1 MRVPQIALPFLTALL
16 CLSGNLHAQRDS
28 GTAALCL
35 SAHPSP
41 ACGLFLLTNFGAYA
55 RLDGRTNGRDR
66 LGADWGAMINITPRD
81 AVGASYYASVDLD
94 QAFEAGPEL
103 RYRRWFNPRSAL
115 DVGVGLGTVSGNN
128 QAGRSVFAMVKFSP
142 APWIG
147 FAVRRS
153 GRGTLL
159 GVELGSAPGAV
170 LTAVAPLL
178 ALAAYAAHPGI

>member
-1 MRVPQIALPFLTALL
+1 MRVRRIVLTSLTTML
-16 CLSGNLHAQRDS
+16 CLIGNLQAQSDS
-28 GTAALCL
+28 GTTALCL
-35 SAHPSP
+35 SAHPYP

-94 QAFEAGPEL
+94 QAFEAGPAL
-103 RYRRWFNPRSAL
+103 RYRRWFNAHGAL

-128 QAGRSVFAMVKFSP
+128 QAGRSVYAMVKFSP

-147 FAVRRS
+147 LAVRRS

-159 GVELGSAPGAV
+159 GVEFGSAPGAV
-170 LTAVAPLL
+170 LTVAAPIV
-178 ALAAYAAHPGI
+178 ALVAYAAHPGI